1 METQNTYLGYQAYKL
16 SGFPSELVRL
26 VTSELQPGETIR
38 WAGQPRRRTF
48 LLSTV
53 PVVFFGIPWTAFA
66 VFWTCAA
73 TGFSIPSFERQG
85 WFILFPLWGVP
96 FILIGLVMLSA
107 PLWAIKAA
115 RNTAYVIT
123 DRRAIIFEGEWNVT
137 VRSVE
142 PPSLKNIY
150 RREKRD
156 GRGDIILQETSTRD
170 SDGDWTKKEVGF
182 KDVENVREVERLVKS
197 IGR

>member
-1 METQNTYLGYQAYKL
+1 
-16 SGFPSELVRL
+16 
-26 VTSELQPGETIR
+26 
-38 WAGQPRRRTF
+38 
-48 LLSTV
+48 
-53 PVVFFGIPWTAFA
+53 
-66 VFWTCAA
+66 
-73 TGFSIPSFERQG
+73 
-85 WFILFPLWGVP
+85 
-96 FILIGLVMLSA
+96 MLSA

-115 RNTAYVIT
+115 RETAYVIT
-123 DRRAIIFEGEWNVT
+123 DRRAIIFEGGWKVT